1 MKSQDLKISDEVI
14 SHLAKIIQLGI
25 LSGTDIVDHMRMIR
39 LQESEE
45 DTLVQFFGEGS
56 FKMRIS
62 TAYCKGKLC
71 FLKHCSV
78 RFEGSFGNSFGRD

>member
-45 DTLVQFFGEGS
+45 DTLVLS
-56 FKMRIS
+56 D
-62 TAYCKGKLC
+62 AYRQSSDNQIQSMLEKV
-71 FLKHCSV
+71 S
-78 RFEGSFGNSFGRD
+78 EIQSSQN

>member
-45 DTLVQFFGEGS
+45 DTLILSDEYRQSSDNQIQSMLEKVSEIQAS
-56 FKMRIS
+56 Q
-62 TAYCKGKLC
+62 T
-71 FLKHCSV
+71 
-78 RFEGSFGNSFGRD
+78 

>member
-45 DTLVQFFGEGS
+45 DTLVLSDEYRQSSDNQIQSMLDKVSEIQS
-56 FKMRIS
+56 S
-62 TAYCKGKLC
+62 Q
-71 FLKHCSV
+71 S
-78 RFEGSFGNSFGRD
+78 

>member
-45 DTLVQFFGEGS
+45 DTLILSDEYRQSSDNQIQSMLEKVSEIQAS
-56 FKMRIS
+56 QS
-62 TAYCKGKLC
+62 
-71 FLKHCSV
+71 
-78 RFEGSFGNSFGRD
+78 

>member
-45 DTLVQFFGEGS
+45 DTLVLSDEYRQSSDNQIQSMLDKVSEIQS
-56 FKMRIS
+56 S
-62 TAYCKGKLC
+62 Q
-71 FLKHCSV
+71 
-78 RFEGSFGNSFGRD
+78 N

>member
-45 DTLVQFFGEGS
+45 DTLILSDEYRESSDNQIQSMLEKVSEIQAS
-56 FKMRIS
+56 Q
-62 TAYCKGKLC
+62 
-71 FLKHCSV
+71 
-78 RFEGSFGNSFGRD
+78 N